1 MLRLF
6 RFIVLFPLIVFA
18 CLTISGRQSAARAA
32 ASQPDDEADIRAVM
46 DTQVAAWNAGDVDTF
61 MQSYWKSDETVFVGA
76 KGLVRGYQAVLARYH
91 RDYPDRKAMG
101 RLTFSNLEIH
111 MVCADAAFVIGQF
124 HLQRESDEP
133 EGIFTLD
140 FRKFPEGWRIV
151 ADHTTGFAASSPAKP
166 K

>member
-1 MLRLF
+1 MFRSLRGLA
-6 RFIVLFPLIVFA
+6 VLPLLAFLCV
-18 CLTISGRQSAARAA
+18 TISGRESSARAA
-32 ASQPDDEADIRAVM
+32 ANKPDDSADIRAVM
-46 DTQVAAWNAGDVDTF
+46 DIQVAAWNAGDVDTF

-101 RLTFSNLEIH
+101 RLAFSNLEIH
-111 MVCADAAFVIGQF
+111 MVCSDAAFVIGQF
-124 HLQRESDEP
+124 HLKREYDQP

-151 ADHTTGFAASSPAKP
+151 ADHTTGFAAIEPVKSK
-166 K
+166 

>member
-1 MLRLF
+1 MF
-6 RFIVLFPLIVFA
+6 RFLRGLAVLPLLAILCV
-18 CLTISGRQSAARAA
+18 TISGRESITRAA
-32 ASQPDDEADIRAVM
+32 ANRPDDEADIRAVM
-46 DTQVAAWNAGDVDTF
+46 DTQVAAWNVGDVDTF